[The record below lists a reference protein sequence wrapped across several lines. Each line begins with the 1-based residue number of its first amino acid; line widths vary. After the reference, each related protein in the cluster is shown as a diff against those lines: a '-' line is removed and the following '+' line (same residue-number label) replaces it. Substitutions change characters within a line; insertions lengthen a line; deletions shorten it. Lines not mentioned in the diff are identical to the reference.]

1 VARRPFTPEQL
12 ERLAKLEAMSDE
24 DIDLSDIPEITDE
37 MWARAIRPMMR
48 IDPRVVLWFR
58 DHAPNGDYRREI
70 NRVLRQYVADAGQ
83 RG

>member
-1 VARRPFTPEQL
+1 MP
-12 ERLAKLEAMSDE
+12 DE

-37 MWARAIRPMMR
+37 MWAREIRPMMR

-58 DHAPNGDYRREI
+58 DHAPEGDYQREI
-70 NRVLRQYVADAGQ
+70 NRVLRQYVADASG